1 MAAHTAMIE
10 ANSTDR
16 AMGDFGAQAPEPFDP
31 LLAGAVTGEPLD
43 TLPQLGTVL
52 VLGGGA
58 MRGMAH
64 IGVLRALRK
73 LGIGY
78 DAVVG
83 TSIGAL
89 IGAMAAGGTAAD
101 DLEGLLIGLEK
112 EDYFRLNT
120 AKFLFKGVRTP
131 SMYRGTTFRAS
142 LERILKNKSFDE
154 LSVPFFCNAVCL
166 ESGGSIFFGARG
178 LRDISLVDAVYA
190 SCALPAVFE
199 PLDWKGRH
207 LVDGGITEAVPLR
220 FAKLLR
226 PKRIIAVD
234 LTVKATQRLP
244 EFKGHAVGTLLR
256 SFDIVEDVLREQM
269 LHAYLDDTIALI
281 QPKVGHMH
289 RFDFGRVDEVALAGE
304 TAAISVLTSHPVTR
318 ELVRADVAE
327 GAFCPVEPAEFV
339 SLHIDPEQCIGCG
352 LCEMTCATDGFSARG
367 ERATVLKAKNYQ
379 CTRDHACARN
389 CPTGAI
395 RLGNL

>member
-1 MAAHTAMIE
+1 MSGASNDPDGVAGE
-10 ANSTDR
+10 
-16 AMGDFGAQAPEPFDP
+16 FGAQAPEALDP
-31 LLAGAVTGEPLD
+31 LLVPDAERGFGLPLD
-43 TLPQLGTVL
+43 ELPPFETVL

-64 IGVLRALRK
+64 IGVLRALRR
-73 LGIGY
+73 LGIGF
-78 DAVVG
+78 DAIVG
-83 TSIGAL
+83 TSIGSL
-89 IGAMAAGGTAAD
+89 IGAMVAGGTGVD
-101 DLEGLLIGLEK
+101 DLERLLVGLEK
-112 EDYFRLNT
+112 EDYFQLNT

-142 LERILKNKSFDE
+142 LERILPKKGFDE
-154 LSVPFFCNAVCL
+154 LDVPFFCNAVCL
-166 ESGGSIFFGARG
+166 DSGGSVFFGARG

-199 PLDWKGRH
+199 PLEWKGRH
-207 LVDGGITEAVPLR
+207 LVDGGITDAVPLR

-226 PKRIIAVD
+226 PRRIIAVD

-244 EFKGHAVGTLLR
+244 EVKGHAVGTLLR
-256 SFDIVEDVLREQM
+256 SFDIVEDVLREQI
-269 LHAYLDDTIALI
+269 LHANLDATIALI

-289 RFDFGRVDEVALAGE
+289 RFDFGRVQEVAAAGE
-304 TAAISVLTSHPVTR
+304 AAALSVLMSHPVTR
-318 ELVRADVAE
+318 GLVREVEE
-327 GAFCPVEPAEFV
+327 GLSCPVEPSDHV
-339 SLHIDPEQCIGCG
+339 TLHIDPAACIGCG
-352 LCEMTCATDGFSARG
+352 LCEMTCATAGYAARG
-367 ERATVLKAKNYQ
+367 EKAHVLKPQNFE

>member
-1 MAAHTAMIE
+1 
-10 ANSTDR
+10 
-16 AMGDFGAQAPEPFDP
+16 
-31 LLAGAVTGEPLD
+31 
-43 TLPQLGTVL
+43 
-52 VLGGGA
+52 

-64 IGVLRALRK
+64 IGVLRAMRK
-73 LGIGY
+73 LGLRY

-89 IGAMAAGGTAAD
+89 IGAMAAGGTPED
-101 DLEGLLIGLEK
+101 DLEGLLVGLEK

-142 LERILKNKSFDE
+142 LGRILKNRSFDD
-154 LSVPFFCNAVCL
+154 LAVPFFCNAVCL
-166 ESGGSIFFGARG
+166 ESGGSIFFGSRG
-178 LRDISLVDAVYA
+178 LRDVPLVDAVYA

-199 PLDWKGRH
+199 PLEWKGRH
-207 LVDGGITEAVPLR
+207 LIDGGITEAVPLR
-220 FAKLLR
+220 FAKLLH

-234 LTVKATQRLP
+234 LTVKATQRFP

-269 LHAYLDDTIALI
+269 LHANLDDTIALI

-289 RFDFGRVDEVALAGE
+289 RFDFGRVEEVASAGE
-304 TAAISVLTSHPVTR
+304 AAAMAVLTSHPVTR
-318 ELVRADVAE
+318 DLVREELVE
-327 GAFCPVEPAEFV
+327 GALCPVEPTEYV
-339 SLHIDPEQCIGCG
+339 TLHIDPEQCIGCG
-352 LCEMTCATDGFSARG
+352 LCEMTCATAGFSARG
-367 ERATVLKAKNYQ
+367 ERATVLKPQNFD

>member
-1 MAAHTAMIE
+1 MIE
-10 ANSTDR
+10 ANGAEPFGAR
-16 AMGDFGAQAPEPFDP
+16 VFGAEDFGAQAPEPPDP
-31 LLAGAVTGEPLD
+31 LVADLERGAALADLAPI
-43 TLPQLGTVL
+43 GTVL

-64 IGVLRALRK
+64 IGVLRALRS
-73 LGIGY
+73 LGIGF

-89 IGAMAAGGTAAD
+89 IGAMIVGGTGIEE
-101 DLEGLLIGLEK
+101 LERLLASLEK

-120 AKFLFKGVRTP
+120 AKILRKGVRTP
-131 SMYRGTTFRAS
+131 SMYRGLTFRAS
-142 LERILKNKSFDE
+142 LERILPRRRFEE
-154 LSVPFFCNAVCL
+154 LDVPFFCNSVCL
-166 ESGGSIFFGARG
+166 ESGGSVFFGARG

-199 PLDWKGRH
+199 PLEWKGRH
-207 LVDGGITEAVPLR
+207 MIDGGITDAVPLR
-220 FAKLLR
+220 FAKLLK
-226 PKRIIAVD
+226 PERIIAVD
-234 LTVKATQRLP
+234 LTVKATMRAP
-244 EFKGHAVGTLLR
+244 EFKDNAISTLFR

-269 LHAYLDDTIALI
+269 LHANLSPNVALI

-289 RFDFGRVDEVALAGE
+289 RFDFARVEEVAAAGE
-304 TAAISVLTSHPVTR
+304 AEALLVLTSHPATR
-318 ELVRADVAE
+318 DLVRADVQE
-327 GAFCPVEPAEFV
+327 GAVCPVEPAEYV
-339 SLHIDPEQCIGCG
+339 SVHIDPEQCIGCG
-352 LCEMTCATDGFSARG
+352 ICEMTCATEGFAARA
-367 ERATVLKAKNYQ
+367 EKATVLKVANYD